1 MTMPFLYAIR
11 TGMTGLWLIQQD
23 IKQLMQTTLQLLT
36 SLSIVLDCQVNKRAD
51 ARPAQK
57 GALCVETLRVISP
70 SFGAGLP
77 LTILGGL
84 ESPENSRREAA
95 GKGSD
100 NGLPGW
106 PRTAVLKDCAWNL
119 DFSPY
124 RAERGTAG
132 FFSSSPGT
140 NAFAGSR
147 GEN

>member
-1 MTMPFLYAIR
+1 MP
-11 TGMTGLWLIQQD
+11 GLPRR
-23 IKQLMQTTLQLLT
+23 
-36 SLSIVLDCQVNKRAD
+36 VLFAS
-51 ARPAQK
+51 RP
-57 GALCVETLRVISP
+57 CTVISP

-124 RAERGTAG
+124 RAERRTAG

-147 GEN
+147 GENLRVVVPEKTRQDGKLEVRLSEEGPGRMGLSPLSQLLESVLPGS

>member
-1 MTMPFLYAIR
+1 
-11 TGMTGLWLIQQD
+11 
-23 IKQLMQTTLQLLT
+23 MQTTLQLLT

-51 ARPAQK
+51 ARPPE
-57 GALCVETLRVISP
+57 GCSLRRDPVRVISP
-70 SFGAGLP
+70 SFGACLP

-100 NGLPGW
+100 NRLPGW

-140 NAFAGSR
+140 N
-147 GEN
+147 

>member
-1 MTMPFLYAIR
+1 MP
-11 TGMTGLWLIQQD
+11 
-23 IKQLMQTTLQLLT
+23 
-36 SLSIVLDCQVNKRAD
+36 
-51 ARPAQK
+51 
-57 GALCVETLRVISP
+57 
-70 SFGAGLP
+70 GLP
-77 LTILGGL
+77 RRVLFASRPCTSDFTQLRGRLTADYSGRVGI
-84 ESPENSRREAA
+84 PENSRREAA

-147 GEN
+147 GENLRVVVPEKTRQDGKLEVRLSEEGPGRMGLSPLSQLLES

>member
-1 MTMPFLYAIR
+1 
-11 TGMTGLWLIQQD
+11 
-23 IKQLMQTTLQLLT
+23 MQTTLQLLT
-36 SLSIVLDCQVNKRAD
+36 SLSIVLDCQVIRERMPGLPRRVLFAS
-51 ARPAQK
+51 RPCTSDFTQ
-57 GALCVETLRVISP
+57 LR
-70 SFGAGLP
+70 GRLP

-147 GEN
+147 GENLRVVVP